1 MKDTMIKREKYLKQI
16 REFYDSDLV
25 KIITGIRRS
34 GKSIILNEIIEEI
47 KEKTNNIIYLNF
59 EKASDLIK
67 IRTATYLIDYVK
79 ANRKEGKCYLFL
91 DEIQEIEDWPVAIK
105 DLRLDNCSI
114 FITGSNSKLL
124 SGEITKYLSGRFIA
138 IRVRPFVYK
147 EMVDYSKATG
157 IVMDPNKYLVWGGFP
172 GRFEANTQE
181 GTIRYLSDL
190 DSTIV
195 LNDLINRYKI
205 KKQAVFIRIV
215 NYILLNNARI
225 FSVRSIHKYI
235 KNDYPEISTATVA
248 KYVEYL
254 KNAYIIDELP
264 QYSTKAKKELSF
276 YGKIYNADVALNSI
290 RISDGRY
297 DLDHNL
303 ENIVYNEL
311 IYMGYELS
319 VFSNNGKEID
329 FRATKDGKTYYVQ
342 VAYSVTDSKAYEREF
357 AAFKDLDNLNE
368 KILITTD
375 PIDYSTSLVRHI
387 KFADFLLMDD
397 LSQK

>member
-1 MKDTMIKREKYLKQI
+1 MSKIMIKREKYLKQI
-16 REFYDSDLV
+16 REFYDSDLI

-34 GKSIILNEIIEEI
+34 GKSIILEEIIEEI
-47 KEKTNNIIYLNF
+47 KERTNNVLYLNF

-67 IRTATYLIDYVK
+67 VGTASALIDYVRN
-79 ANRKEGKCYLFL
+79 NRKEGKCYLFL
-91 DEIQEIEDWPVAIK
+91 DEIQEIEEWPIAVK
-105 DLRLDNCSI
+105 DLRLADCSI

-124 SGEITKYLSGRFIA
+124 SGEITKYLSGRFVS

-147 EMVDYSKATG
+147 EIIEYAKAAG
-157 IVMDPNKYLVWGGFP
+157 MSIDPNEYLVWGGFP
-172 GRFEANTQE
+172 GRLEVNSLESTQ
-181 GTIRYLSDL
+181 RYLNDL

-215 NYILLNNARI
+215 NYILLNNSRI
-225 FSVRSIHKYI
+225 FSIRSIHKYI

-248 KYVEYL
+248 KYVDYL
-254 KNAYIIDELP
+254 KKAYIIDELP
-264 QYSTKAKKELSF
+264 QYSNKVKKELSF

-290 RISDGRY
+290 RVSNGRY

-311 IYMGYELS
+311 KYMGYELF

-329 FRATKDGKTYYVQ
+329 FMATKDGKTYFVQ
-342 VAYSVTDSKAYEREF
+342 VAYSVTDSKAYDREF
-357 AAFKDLDNLNE
+357 NAFKGLDNLNE

-375 PIDYSTSLVRHI
+375 PIDYSTSTIRHI
-387 KFADFLLMDD
+387 RFNDFLLMND
-397 LSQK
+397 LKQ